1 MKRPLSLLGL
11 ALVLA
16 LPAHADDAA
25 TGAALDKPARI
36 RLFGSNHHNLTLH
49 ARASEGHAAQK
60 VDVKGSGPNSGNAI
74 GGLFSMG
81 SKNESVS
88 IGMPAS
94 FNTRTLNENAR
105 FGAKPFFH
113 ETELVPGKRVLVYAN
128 FEGGRRCVLRSET
141 GASRYRQYAPG
152 PSLMLTPEPGLD
164 YEVSFGTDGQ
174 GCGIS
179 ARQLLSNGTTV
190 PLRNERM
197 RQRSSKTYKVE
208 GHHLYTFLFRP
219 GSVYYRVVGEDDDLT
234 LLEDAPEQA
243 DAFEAAMR
251 EIAAKPGTQMC
262 IALPDYG
269 YESPLMER
277 LSRVLKAQDDAF
289 PAIYERIDGLRG
301 VLQLDD
307 HVPTT
312 FLAAAEYCQLAGMMA
327 FAGQSAAAEAEAAGA
342 AATAAA
348 AAAAAPAE

>member
-1 MKRPLSLLGL
+1 MKRPLALLGL
-11 ALVLA
+11 ALALA

-25 TGAALDKPARI
+25 NEVALDTPARI
-36 RLFGSNHHNLTLH
+36 RLFGSNHHKLSLYS
-49 ARASEGHAAQK
+49 RATEGQASQK

-81 SKNESVS
+81 SKNESIS

-94 FNTRTLNENAR
+94 FNTRTLNENTR

-113 ETELVPGKRVLVYAN
+113 EVELLPGQRVLVYAN
-128 FEGGRRCVLRSET
+128 FEGGRRCVLRSEA
-141 GASRYRQYAPG
+141 GASRNALYAPG

-179 ARQLLSNGTTV
+179 ARQLLPNGTTV

-197 RQRSSKTYKVE
+197 RQRSSQTHKIE

-219 GSVYYRVVGEDDDLT
+219 GSVYYRVVGEDDNLT
-234 LLEDAPEQA
+234 LLSDAPEQA

-262 IALPDYG
+262 IAVPDYS
-269 YESPLMER
+269 YESPLMGR
-277 LSRVLKAQDDAF
+277 LSRVLKAQGDAF

-301 VLQLDD
+301 VLQLDE

-312 FLAAAEYCQLAGMMA
+312 FLAAAEYCQLAGMVA
-327 FAGQSAAAEAEAAGA
+327 FARQPSAEEAEAAGA
-342 AATAAA
+342 AAAA
-348 AAAAAPAE
+348 E